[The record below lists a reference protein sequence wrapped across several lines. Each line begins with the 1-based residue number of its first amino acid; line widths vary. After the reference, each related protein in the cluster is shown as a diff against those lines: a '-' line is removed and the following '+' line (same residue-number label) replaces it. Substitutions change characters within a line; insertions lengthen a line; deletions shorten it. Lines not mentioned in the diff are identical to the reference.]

1 MNNLLKY
8 KNILIAVVIFFL
20 ATVYYFYDPS
30 VSGNI
35 KFPKCP
41 FLVLT
46 GYKCPGCGS
55 QRALHALLNFK
66 LADVVHYNALF
77 VPAIPYLILLL
88 FALWK
93 RNVYPEFHN
102 RLNSYI
108 SCIIVFVVVVAWWIL
123 RNIFDW

>member
-1 MNNLLKY
+1 M
-8 KNILIAVVIFFL
+8 
-20 ATVYYFYDPS
+20 
-30 VSGNI
+30 
-35 KFPKCP
+35 
-41 FLVLT
+41 LT